1 MNCYIIALY
10 TYDVLLYLL
19 MKLHF
24 VFYVHINVYTILII
38 NLLIMRS
45 IV

>member
-10 TYDVLLYLL
+10 KYVLLYLL

-24 VFYVHINVYTILII
+24 VFYVNINVYTILII

>member
-10 TYDVLLYLL
+10 TYDVLFLL

>member
-24 VFYVHINVYTILII
+24 VFYVHIVYTILII